1 MLKRYIGDGGFYR
14 RVSAVAIPIIVQ
26 NLITNFV
33 SLLDNIMVGQIGTV
47 QMSGISIVN
56 GLIFIFNLCIFGGCA
71 GAGIF
76 TAQFHGSQD
85 HNGVRYTFRFK
96 LMIATLLS
104 AIAIGVFLLA
114 DETLIGLY
122 LQGEGEAVV
131 AQQTMDYGKAYL
143 GVMIFGL
150 LPFALSNAYS
160 GTLRECGQTLVP
172 MIAGIVAVLT
182 NLVLNYVLIFG
193 HFGAPA
199 MGVIGAAVATVIS
212 RFVELAIVAV
222 WTHLHGK
229 IHPFITGAFRSMY
242 IPGPLFKSIVTK
254 GMPLLVNE
262 CLWSTGMAFLNQCYS
277 TCGLDIM
284 PALTIAIVITDLSSV
299 VFRSLGNTVGI
310 IIGQM
315 LGAGASEES
324 LWDSNRKLTALSIA
338 SGIAFGLLMAAVS
351 GLFPQ
356 LYNTTDSVRQLAS
369 RLILICACI
378 MPLQAYI
385 FPVYFTM
392 RAGGKTVITF
402 LFDCGSI
409 WLLTMPLAFCLSR
422 FTNLPILALYAICQG
437 TDLIKCFIGYF
448 MLRSGSWIQNLATK

>member
-1 MLKRYIGDGGFYR
+1 MLKRYIGDGAFYR
-14 RVSAVAIPIIVQ
+14 RVSTVAIPIIVQ

-33 SLLDNIMVGQIGTV
+33 SLLDNIMVGQVGTV
-47 QMSGISIVN
+47 QMSGVSIVN
-56 GLIFIFNLCIFGGCA
+56 GLIFIFNLCVFGGCA

-76 TAQFHGSQD
+76 TAQFRGSQD
-85 HNGVRYTFRFK
+85 HDGIRYTFRFK
-96 LMIATLLS
+96 VMIATLLS
-104 AIAIGVFLLA
+104 TIAIAVFLLA
-114 DETLIGLY
+114 DDTLIGLY
-122 LQGEGEAVV
+122 LQGEGEAAV

-143 GVMIFGL
+143 TVMIFGL

-172 MIAGIVAVLT
+172 MIAGVVAVLT
-182 NLVLNYVLIFG
+182 NLALNYVLIFG

-199 MGVIGAAVATVIS
+199 MGVTGAAIATVIS
-212 RFVELAIVAV
+212 RFVELAIVV
-222 WTHLHGK
+222 IWTHLHGRE
-229 IHPFITGAFRSMY
+229 HPFIKGAFRSLY
-242 IPGPLFKSIVTK
+242 IPVPLFKSIVTK

-262 CLWSTGMAFLNQCYS
+262 GLWSTGMAFLNQCYS

-284 PALTIAIVITDLSSV
+284 PALNIAIVITDLSSV

-315 LGAGASEES
+315 LGAGESEEA

-338 SGIAFGLLMAAVS
+338 SGVVFALLMTSIS

-356 LYNTTDSVRQLAS
+356 LYNTTDSVRQLATG
-369 RLILICACI
+369 LILICACI

-385 FPVYFTM
+385 FPVYFTI

-422 FTNLPILALYAICQG
+422 FTDLPILPLYAICQS
-437 TDLIKCFIGYF
+437 TDLIKCVIGYF
-448 MLRSGSWIQNLATK
+448 MLRSGSWIQNLAAK